1 MLFHFQG
8 MDWVTRIQKSLLVL
22 LMLAQ
27 LDMFLGS
34 VLDLEDVGS
43 LYLVRIDT
51 DTKGDPIPDN
61 FGIATLHEGE
71 GYKQIDYEQRHAFG
85 FTGWSMDTAS
95 DNFNPQYETS
105 PMQAD
110 PTFIDLFGVFFTA
123 VTGNRKFVKKRLLGY
138 QFYIKH
144 YNSLLLNKSINFYF
158 FRYCCWC

>member
-1 MLFHFQG
+1 

-51 DTKGDPIPDN
+51 EKTDLTDN
-61 FGIATLHEGE
+61 YGNTSLTHESG
-71 GYKQIDYEQRHAFG
+71 GYMQIDYEQRHAFG
-85 FTGWSMDTAS
+85 YTGWSLDTAS

-105 PMQAD
+105 PMQED
-110 PTFIDLFGVFFTA
+110 PKFIDLFGVFFTA
-123 VTGNRKFVKKRLLGY
+123 VTGKNIFL
-138 QFYIKH
+138 
-144 YNSLLLNKSINFYF
+144 SLH
-158 FRYCCWC
+158 

>member
-1 MLFHFQG
+1 MLFCFQG

-51 DTKGDPIPDN
+51 DQKGDPIADN
-61 FGIATLHEGE
+61 FGNATLHKGT

-123 VTGNRKFVKKRLLGY
+123 VTGNWKFVRDLSFVGIYLTSYLIAKKLIN
-138 QFYIKH
+138 QF
-144 YNSLLLNKSINFYF
+144 LF
-158 FRYCCWC
+158 FRYCGWC